1 MRNIPRPILIRFS
14 FIFSKIISIF
24 YIGKNVYCPVCERNF
39 RKFLPYGAVKRR
51 DNVLCPNC
59 LSLERHRLLWLFLK
73 KKTSFFTSKLK
84 VMHMAPEQPF
94 LKKFRNLKNLDYQ
107 TGDLVS
113 PLADV
118 KFNIENIPFQENI
131 FDVFICN
138 HVLEHVDNDLK
149 AMQEIFRVLK
159 IGGFAILQVP
169 IDISRK
175 ETYEDKTITDPFER
189 EKHFWQ
195 KDHLRLYGLD
205 YAEKL
210 RSVGFK
216 VTENDFAK
224 EFSPNELEKLKFDRN
239 EIIYFI
245 EKK

>member
-14 FIFSKIISIF
+14 YIFSKIISLF
-24 YIGKNVYCPVCERNF
+24 YHGNNVYCPVCEKSF
-39 RKFLPYGAVKRR
+39 SKFLPYGAVKRR
-51 DNVLCPNC
+51 DNILCPNC

-73 KKTSFFTSKLK
+73 EKTGFFSSKLK

-94 LKKFRNLKNLDYQ
+94 LKKFRNLKNLDYT
-107 TGDLVS
+107 TGDLLS

-118 KFNIENIPFQENI
+118 KFNIENIPYPENT

-138 HVLEHVDNDLK
+138 HVLEHVENDKK
-149 AMQEIFRVLK
+149 AMQEIFRVLQT
-159 IGGFAILQVP
+159 GGFAILQVP
-169 IDISRK
+169 IDITRK
-175 ETYEDKTITDPFER
+175 ETYEDKSITSPAER

-195 KDHLRLYGLD
+195 RDHLRLYGLD
-205 YAEKL
+205 YADKL
-210 RSVGFK
+210 RSVGFS
-216 VTENDFAK
+216 VTEIDFGK
-224 EFSPNELEKLKFDRN
+224 EFSDEESERLRFDKN